1 MHRGMKLSKL
11 SDVFQSKAQVKLLEY
26 LLENAGAQR
35 VFNQATLANM
45 LGLSPSTIARIV
57 EPLIDQKILL
67 YERFDKGMKIF
78 TLNEAEEKTRMLIEF
93 HRKLKEL

>member
-1 MHRGMKLSKL
+1 MSKL

-35 VFNQATLANM
+35 VFNQATLANL

-57 EPLIDQKILL
+57 EPLIKEKIVL

-78 TLNEAEEKTRMLIEF
+78 TLNEADEKTRALIEF
-93 HRKLKEL
+93 YRKLKEF